1 MFSLAVEGTVK
12 GHVGMAALSIMGKQ
26 GEEAGQKQNRSQEK
40 QGGRALEKLIEC
52 FWLLPLFQLL

>member
-1 MFSLAVEGTVK
+1 MK

-26 GEEAGQKQNRSQEK
+26 GEEAGRKQNRSQEK